1 MKKAKLM
8 LGVTAL
14 SAALLGTGYAA
25 MTDTVNIGGKVSTA
39 NFCVQFIEEPQ
50 LKVGDKFVEHGT
62 TEGNSTIE
70 QFKTDNEI
78 TYLNAELIEE
88 GGAVHKINFGVTNL
102 KADVPITYK
111 TKIGNLSSIDAQLE
125 SVLVT
130 PNNANYPAKS
140 VNLTVVIGEGKDSI
154 IYTGDLEKLVTTRDM
169 KNLVLQEVNNSNT
182 DEVPVTFTVEVEEDA
197 VADHTEAEAKS
208 VEFTLAF
215 NWRQLNGAVQ

>member
-50 LKVGDKFVEHGT
+50 LKVGDNFVEHGT
-62 TEGNSTIE
+62 VEGNSTIE

-78 TYLNAELIEE
+78 TDLSAELIEE
-88 GGAVHKINFGVTNL
+88 GGAVHKIKFGVTNL

-140 VNLTVVIGEGKDSI
+140 VNLTVVIGEGGNQIVYKG
-154 IYTGDLEKLVTTRDM
+154 TLAALGTTRNIQD
-169 KNLVLQEVNNSNT
+169 LILQEVNTGTT
-182 DEVPVTFTVEVEEDA
+182 DEVPVTFTVEVQEDDA
-197 VADHTEAEAKS
+197 ADYTGETAKS
-208 VEFTLAF
+208 VGFDLEF
-215 NWRQLNGAVQ
+215 NWKQLTGAVQ